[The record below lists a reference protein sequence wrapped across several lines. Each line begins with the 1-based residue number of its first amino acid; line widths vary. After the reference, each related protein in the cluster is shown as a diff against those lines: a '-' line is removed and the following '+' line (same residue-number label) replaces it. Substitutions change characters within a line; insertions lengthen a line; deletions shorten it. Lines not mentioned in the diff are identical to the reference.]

1 MAATKTKKTARQ
13 TTKVDAIVRH
23 GKSQVT
29 GTTTI
34 VVKLGEGSVTGINDD
49 AWGVLCEE
57 HGTMLVIGANE
68 KVVSDDDS
76 DVLFHAEAR
85 ADAAQY
91 AAHPERFC
99 GDCVVLAVQRGR

>member
-1 MAATKTKKTARQ
+1 MAAKTAKKTARKV
-13 TTKVDAIVRH
+13 TKVDTVVRH

-29 GTTTI
+29 GTTTSVI
-34 VVKLGEGSVTGINDD
+34 KLGPGSVTGVFDD

-57 HGTMLVIGANE
+57 DGTLLVIGENRAPE
-68 KVVSDDDS
+68 ADDADI
-76 DVLFHAEAR
+76 LFHAEAR

-99 GDCVVLAVQRGR
+99 GDCVVRAVERGR